1 MTSAQHQA
9 LRALCLLSVDGQWA
23 TAVEAVEVDGAA
35 DPRTAGNALAKMARH
50 DPPLVE
56 VRRAD
61 GSSRN
66 GGRVTRYRPT
76 AIGREVVRLAEGE
89 GDPEMRQAC
98 AAERMRLMRVQLELL
113 ADGWERA
120 GARGWEIG
128 CVLERAAADRPY
140 RG

>member
-23 TAVEAVEVDGAA
+23 SAVEAVECDGAA
-35 DPRTAGNALAKMARH
+35 DPRTAGNALSALARH

-56 VRRAD
+56 LRRAN
-61 GSSRN
+61 GSRV
-66 GGRVTRYRPT
+66 RVTRYRPT

-89 GDPEMRQAC
+89 GDPEMRSAC
-98 AAERMRLMRVQLELL
+98 AAERMRLMRCQLELL

-120 GARGWEIG
+120 GARRWEIG